1 MNKRT
6 YDLSVGAIDLLFW
19 AIVGAL
25 AGELVNILGVA
36 LAGWHSDLW
45 GAMVAAGA
53 AGGLIFRL
61 QAALCSIVADW
72 RGVCPLNRI

>member
-25 AGELVNILGVA
+25 AGELLNILGVA
-36 LAGWHSDLW
+36 LAGWHSDLRC
-45 GAMVAAGA
+45 GTVAAGA
-53 AGGLIFRL
+53 VGGLIFRL
-61 QAALCSIVADW
+61 QALSRAYEA
-72 RGVCPLNRI
+72 

>member
-19 AIVGAL
+19 AIIGAL
-25 AGELVNILGVA
+25 AGELVNSVA

-45 GAMVAAGA
+45 CGMVAAGA
-53 AGGLIFRL
+53 VGGLIFRL
-61 QAALCSIVADW
+61 QALSRAYEA
-72 RGVCPLNRI
+72 

>member
-25 AGELVNILGVA
+25 AGELVNSLGVA
-36 LAGWHSDLW
+36 LAGWRSDLW
-45 GAMVAAGA
+45 WGIAAGA
-53 AGGLIFRL
+53 VGGLIFRL

-72 RGVCPLNRI
+72 RHVCPLNEI

>member
-45 GAMVAAGA
+45 GGN
-53 AGGLIFRL
+53 GCG
-61 QAALCSIVADW
+61 W
-72 RGVCPLNRI
+72 RGGWSDFSAPSCSLLDSR

>member
-6 YDLSVGAIDLLFW
+6 YDLSVRAIDLLFW

-25 AGELVNILGVA
+25 IGELVNFLGVA

-45 GAMVAAGA
+45 
-53 AGGLIFRL
+53 
-61 QAALCSIVADW
+61 
-72 RGVCPLNRI
+72 

>member
-6 YDLSVGAIDLLFW
+6 YDLGVRAIDLLFW

-45 GAMVAAGA
+45 WGMVAAGA
-53 AGGLIFRL
+53 VGGLIFRL
-61 QAALCSIVADW
+61 QALSRAARESEN
-72 RGVCPLNRI
+72 PN